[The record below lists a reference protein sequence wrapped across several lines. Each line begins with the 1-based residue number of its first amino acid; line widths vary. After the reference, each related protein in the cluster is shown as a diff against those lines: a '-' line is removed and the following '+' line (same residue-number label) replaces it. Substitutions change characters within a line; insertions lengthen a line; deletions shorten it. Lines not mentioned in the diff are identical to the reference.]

1 MLQLI
6 GVSKEF
12 SIDGVTRRKALDRV
26 DLSVGRGEF
35 VTIAGTN
42 GAGKSTLFG
51 VISGAVRPDA
61 GRVLIAGQDVTAAA
75 EHVRARLVAR
85 VFQDPMAGT
94 APNLTVEENL
104 ALALQRGRRRGLGP
118 GVRRREIA
126 GLRGRLAEVGL
137 GLEDRMRQKVGT
149 LSGGQ
154 RQVLALI
161 MATVR
166 RLEILLL
173 DEPTAALDPRTA
185 QVVADLIVR
194 IVREMSLT
202 ALMITHDLGQ
212 VLDLGTRTILVDS
225 GRVVLDV
232 SGEGRAKMGV
242 DDILGLLRRGAQAAA
257 DAATPS
263 KGSAALGGYAHL
275 PFSHQQ
281 QARSAQP
288 GSGPIWSTTER
299 V

>member
-1 MLQLI
+1 MLELM
-6 GVSKEF
+6 GVTKEF
-12 SIDGVTRRKALDRV
+12 SVDGVTRRKALDGV
-26 DLSVGRGEF
+26 DLSVRRGEF
-35 VTIAGTN
+35 VMVAGTN

-61 GRVLIAGQDVTAAA
+61 GRVVIGGRDVTATA

-118 GVRRREIA
+118 GVRRHEIA
-126 GLRGRLAEVGL
+126 GLRSKLAEVGL
-137 GLEDRMRQKVGT
+137 GLEDRMRQKAGT

-161 MATVR
+161 MATVQR
-166 RLEILLL
+166 PEILLL

-185 QVVADLIVR
+185 QIVSDLIAR

-202 ALMITHDLGQ
+202 TLMITHDLGQ
-212 VLDLGTRTILVDS
+212 LLEMGTRMILVDS
-225 GRVVLDV
+225 GRIAVDV
-232 SGEGRAKMGV
+232 SGEARARMSV
-242 DDILGLLRRGAQAAA
+242 DDILGFLRQGPRQVEGAACRRKTQ
-257 DAATPS
+257 
-263 KGSAALGGYAHL
+263 L
-275 PFSHQQ
+275 
-281 QARSAQP
+281 AR
-288 GSGPIWSTTER
+288 
-299 V
+299 